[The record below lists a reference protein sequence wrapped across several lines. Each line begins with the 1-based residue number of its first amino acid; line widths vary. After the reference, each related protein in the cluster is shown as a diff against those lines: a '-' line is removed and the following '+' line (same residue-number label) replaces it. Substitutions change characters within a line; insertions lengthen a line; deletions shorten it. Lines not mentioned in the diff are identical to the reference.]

1 MSIHG
6 RQVVKKMK
14 SKIKQHMNQEAKQKD
29 PLAVLGYGIVAYVDI
44 LYKSIWF
51 FIAFSILSLPMMLAY

>member
-1 MSIHG
+1 
-6 RQVVKKMK
+6 MK
-14 SKIKQHMNQEAKQKD
+14 SKVKQHMNQEAKQKD